1 MQTTQMKSSFAGNAQ
16 ALGATN
22 GGRTVAFF
30 KNIGKKAPAAAPA
43 KVGTKQIKKVAAPV
57 RKAAT
62 KVVKKAA
69 PAPKKAASKGSSG
82 VSWWLLQR
90 RGDRPRPAPA

>member
-30 KNIGKKAPAAAPA
+30 KKAPAS
-43 KVGTKQIKKVAAPV
+43 GTKQIKKAVQPAK
-57 RKAAT
+57 KAAT
-62 KVVKKAA
+62 KVVKKATPVFKKA
-69 PAPKKAASKGSSG
+69 VPALKKAASKAGPAGQGGVLLPAALHRSS
-82 VSWWLLQR
+82 L
-90 RGDRPRPAPA
+90 